1 MLSVSFNLDG
11 LCQCFLERTF
21 NISYLAQKYVSW
33 PYFCR
38 FSQVCNILWLLV
50 HGWLIAIAE
59 QWAEPICPQDL
70 PTPPPHKAHNTQN
83 TLTTQNIRDVQNTLP
98 MKPFVLYT
106 IHWMNPVWWIGWI
119 RPISIKILQLAMI
132 IICNIFKLSS
142 TSSHLF

>member
-11 LCQCFLERTF
+11 LCQCFLERIF

-83 TLTTQNIRDVQNTLP
+83 THTTQNTRDVQNTLP
-98 MKPFVLYT
+98 MKPFVHNSLDESGLMNR
-106 IHWMNPVWWIGWI
+106 MNPAYFHKNT
-119 RPISIKILQLAMI
+119 PTCNDHHLQHIHAV
-132 IICNIFKLSS
+132 F
-142 TSSHLF
+142 HL